1 MAITFQSLAFMLQR
15 TTAQYWGIS
24 GRVVLVTESSHGQVR
39 SRRASHRIMT
49 QRLYFKNRY
58 YLSTAQL
65 PRPQA
70 KLKYLT
76 RNELEVKLFYDT
88 VCEILNE
95 VTKMYTIV
103 KVFCLVLPR
112 GSSKTLQLLLKLR
125 VVILHSTVIF
135 VL

>member
-1 MAITFQSLAFMLQR
+1 
-15 TTAQYWGIS
+15 
-24 GRVVLVTESSHGQVR
+24 
-39 SRRASHRIMT
+39 MT

-58 YLSTAQL
+58 YLPTAQL
-65 PRPQA
+65 SRPQA
-70 KLKYLT
+70 KLKYLAS
-76 RNELEVKLFYDT
+76 NELEVKLFYDT

-112 GSSKTLQLLLKLR
+112 GSLKTLQVLLTSAI
-125 VVILHSTVIF
+125 VILHPTVIF